1 MVKYNILLMLICIVS
16 VPSFGLSWGIAQ
28 KKSSRKTSVQDN
40 TSTKKIMEVDHD
52 NTIVDDYDDEYPPSD
67 EDILNMLEELLEMPK
82 DERVA
87 LMEVLKILDEEDI
100 TDSQSRSDTYPY
112 SWKDISISIVV
123 ASVVMLFFMPWVLN
137 KMRRKRN
144 TTTFSHEEE
153 REIIREYRAR
163 LAEKRATSDVPSID
177 DKMDSKGK
185 ASSTKGNHQ
194 ILAKSTEIG
203 TSHPDS
209 TENTDCKSEDKDE
222 SVVKDEEKY
231 TIKNELEEDESKTNE
246 AEALEAKKKLEA
258 RQRHEK
264 AIAKVMAAKQ
274 KRENQTLVLEEA
286 ASKEPTLLTVYLLMT
301 SSSSSPRLEL
311 SIPDDISAVTLI
323 RRVSG
328 ETEIPQ
334 DKMKLIFCGRVIT
347 ENIPSIVDNF
357 GIVNGSTLH
366 VVGKPKRKSIW
377 QRRVNPFSNR
387 RSENVAVPG
396 RQVDRRGLVER
407 AEEEN
412 PTSNALLHKAA
423 REGDLE
429 TLRKAVAAGE
439 YMALHH
445 PDSKGYTC
453 LHEAILAGHIK
464 VVKYLLYELNADA
477 TVRTNE
483 GELGT
488 PLLLATRT
496 HGSNHPITQMIQSVL
511 RDGPFYDE

>member
-1 MVKYNILLMLICIVS
+1 MVKYNKLLMLICILS
-16 VPSFGLSWGIAQ
+16 LPSFGLSWGIAQ
-28 KKSSRKTSVQDN
+28 KKSSRKKIQDN
-40 TSTKKIMEVDHD
+40 TSTKKIMDVDHE

-67 EDILNMLEELLEMPK
+67 EDILHMLEELLEMPK

-100 TDSQSRSDTYPY
+100 ADRSRSDTNPY

-153 REIIREYRAR
+153 REIVREYRAR

-177 DKMDSKGK
+177 KVGGGK
-185 ASSTKGNHQ
+185 DNVSSTKGKHQ
-194 ILAKSTEIG
+194 ILAKSISSSMMGKDEIV
-203 TSHPDS
+203 
-209 TENTDCKSEDKDE
+209 SEDKDD
-222 SVVKDEEKY
+222 SKIKDIEKKY
-231 TIKNELEEDESKTNE
+231 TTKNEPEEESKTIE
-246 AEALEAKKKLEA
+246 AEELEDAKKKLEA

-264 AIAKVMAAKQ
+264 AIAKVLAAKQ
-274 KRENQTLVLEEA
+274 KREKQTMEEEEA
-286 ASKEPTLLTVYLLMT
+286 AVSEPSLLTIYLILT
-301 SSSSSPRLEL
+301 SSPSSPRLEL
-311 SIPDDISAVTLI
+311 SIPNDISALTLL
-323 RRVSG
+323 RHVSG

-357 GIVNGSTLH
+357 CIVNGSTLH
-366 VVGKPKRKSIW
+366 VVGKPKKKSIW

-387 RSENVAVPG
+387 RENVVPD

-439 YMALHH
+439 YMALHR

-453 LHEAILAGHIK
+453 LHEAIHGGQLQ
-464 VVKYLLYELNADA
+464 VVKFLLYELNAD
-477 TVRTNE
+477 VNVCTNE

-496 HGSNHPITQMIQSVL
+496 HGSNHPITQMIQTVL
-511 RDGPFYDE
+511 REGPFYE